1 MENCTGLNGIPDE
14 ALKPKEKDR
23 KDGMTNLVSVTLPEN
38 ITKIGK
44 QAFCHCT
51 RLTTIVIPQNVTS
64 IGDYAFEDCN
74 GLTTIVIPQNVTF
87 IGDYAFKGC
96 NSMETITLQC
106 TTPPELDK
114 ESFSKVHVFYV
125 PESAVD
131 TYKNDQKWKKF
142 AKKIT
147 AIGTELIEEPEI
159 EEILKFNNLT
169 IEAHEDGTIT
179 IGGTIT
185 TNTKLK
191 EFCLYQEN
199 GNIVVYDFLNHNT
212 VLKEKNSEFDENEMA
227 SKEKQYTL
235 DITSAPIPV
244 DIYQLSIK
252 TKKGKVYSQSIGER
266 YSFLIGSNNSTI
278 GAFFSITNGKCYT
291 LEEAKVIPTE
301 LVSVSS
307 NDGNYVIGL
316 KKATSVKNKE
326 VAAKAN
332 KVILFN
338 ENMRQTDE
346 ITQGHII
353 TESGCICKIY
363 EINNT
368 AEELA
373 AKIETAIFRNNEYL
387 KVISNFESIY
397 TE

>member
-1 MENCTGLNGIPDE
+1 MKFKNLFWLFSLVMFANLCFVSCDKDDDKSDKPSVQKDGVYCKELDSVLNLKKNAAIDSVGITILDEIPDFEIIKKALNDYPTIKVSLNLENCTGLNGIPDE

-51 RLTTIVIPQNVTS
+51 RLTTIVIPQNVT
-64 IGDYAFEDCN
+64 
-74 GLTTIVIPQNVTF
+74 F

-106 TTPPELDK
+106 TTPPELDG

-179 IGGTIT
+179 IEGTIT

-212 VLKEKNSEFDENEMA
+212 ILKEKNSEFDENEMA

-252 TKKGKVYSQSIGER
+252 TKKGKVYRRKIFVFNRKQQLNNWSIFFHHKRQMLYIRRSE
-266 YSFLIGSNNSTI
+266 SN
-278 GAFFSITNGKCYT
+278 TN
-291 LEEAKVIPTE
+291 
-301 LVSVSS
+301 
-307 NDGNYVIGL
+307 
-316 KKATSVKNKE
+316 
-326 VAAKAN
+326 
-332 KVILFN
+332 
-338 ENMRQTDE
+338 
-346 ITQGHII
+346 
-353 TESGCICKIY
+353 
-363 EINNT
+363 
-368 AEELA
+368 
-373 AKIETAIFRNNEYL
+373 
-387 KVISNFESIY
+387 
-397 TE
+397 